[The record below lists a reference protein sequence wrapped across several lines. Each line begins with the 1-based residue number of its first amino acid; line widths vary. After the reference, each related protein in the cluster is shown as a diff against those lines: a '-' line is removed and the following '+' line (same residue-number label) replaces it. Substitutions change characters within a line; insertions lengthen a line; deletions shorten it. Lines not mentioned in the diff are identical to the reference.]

1 MYGYKKDLEFFQE
14 DSSMRFDF
22 DGPLMFVK
30 SAKLQ
35 KHEYAQLWK
44 AYSDKRQFKLILG
57 SLSIEKDSD
66 LPELLRLN
74 NIQSTAQKMSGNTEG
89 YTARAIF
96 SFFQS
101 TAQKMSGNTIHL
113 YCSGKTKDDDLI
125 LMEFQIVKLA
135 NQGYFEYFGQ
145 LIYRTRHSLPYE
157 DIEDIMKS
165 ITSQPEIA
173 IPCGR

>member
-57 SLSIEKDSD
+57 SLSIERDSD

-74 NIQSTAQKMSGNTEG
+74 NI
-89 YTARAIF
+89 
-96 SFFQS
+96 QS